1 MGRLLKNIWLALLF
15 LVAVLILVNI
25 FVLLPLMKMDP
36 VETTAIPV
44 VEAPKNVEHDNTIVA
59 VDTLA
64 FIRQKNIVEGE
75 VYIDPEDA
83 NLRNPFF
90 WPGKK
95 IHHKKITKQAS
106 KQPRL
111 SMVIIGEGRKQALMD
126 DVFVREGEM
135 YHGYLVK
142 RIEEHQVI
150 LVDDLG
156 ELRIHLATAAN
167 KSGMAQP
174 PPGLIEQ

>member
-1 MGRLLKNIWLALLF
+1 MGRLLKNMGLTLLF
-15 LVAVLILVNI
+15 LVAALILVNI
-25 FVLLPLMKMDP
+25 FVLLPLTQMSSVDITPIP
-36 VETTAIPV
+36 VEKAPEK
-44 VEAPKNVEHDNTIVA
+44 VEYDNRIVA

-64 FIRQKNIVEGE
+64 VIRQQGVVEGV
-75 VYIDPEDA
+75 VYMDPEDT

-95 IHHKKITKQAS
+95 KQQRKKMKQAP
-106 KQPRL
+106 KQPQL

-126 DVFVREGEM
+126 NVFVREGDM

-142 RIEEHQVI
+142 SIEEHQVV

-156 ELRIHLATAAN
+156 ELRIHLTTAAN

-174 PPGLIEQ
+174 PSGLIEK